1 MLGAGTW
8 GTGAYGLGLGIEF
21 MVNTLEG
28 ELSSR
33 VVPACEIN
41 KSKRSQ
47 VRPPVWKTFFMVDPW
62 YLRFSFAKGGPE
74 LGAEVRD
81 HWGFR
86 LLWLSLP

>member
-8 GTGAYGLGLGIEF
+8 GLGDGTCGTGAYGLGLGIEF

-47 VRPPVWKTFFMVDPW
+47 VRPSPRGATFF
-62 YLRFSFAKGGPE
+62 YGRTLGP
-74 LGAEVRD
+74 
-81 HWGFR
+81 
-86 LLWLSLP
+86 